1 MKISAEAYGKTV
13 SVCVEHDDL
22 TISEFLELL
31 ETIVMGLGYNL
42 EMYREACGEMYGSF
56 DKAGVV
62 LQSSVD
68 KQEVVTE
75 GWTGDPV
82 TTTTNPDKERNSD
95 G

>member
-42 EMYREACGEMYGSF
+42 EMYREACWEMYGSF
-56 DKAGVV
+56 DRADVM
-62 LQSSVD
+62 SD
-68 KQEVVTE
+68 
-75 GWTGDPV
+75 GDPA
-82 TTTTNPDKERNSD
+82 TTTTNQYKERNSD